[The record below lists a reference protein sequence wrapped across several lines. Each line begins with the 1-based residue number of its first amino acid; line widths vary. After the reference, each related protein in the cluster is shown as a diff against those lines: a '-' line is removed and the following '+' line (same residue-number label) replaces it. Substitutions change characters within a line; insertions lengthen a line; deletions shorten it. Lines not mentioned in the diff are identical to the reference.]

1 MLPFHLINTQTLP
14 IPHPIPS
21 ADEQILFLQAE
32 HLQVTGSFNVL
43 RKYLAELIATGKHPA
58 HVTDILAPA
67 VKIAPGLWEF
77 KKDEHRHLGIFTIYR
92 QRVIRAGLIHIWNM
106 QTEKYETE
114 MQQTKEKKVYKMYC
128 GNEETYYSADGVEFF
143 TFTSIIH

>member
-1 MLPFHLINTQTLP
+1 M
-14 IPHPIPS
+14 
-21 ADEQILFLQAE
+21 
-32 HLQVTGSFNVL
+32 TGCAIFVPP
-43 RKYLAELIATGKHPA
+43 K
-58 HVTDILAPA
+58 
-67 VKIAPGLWEF
+67 KIGLGLWELQKSEPYSQGMF
-77 KKDEHRHLGIFTIYR
+77 PIFRKQMI
-92 QRVIRAGLIHIWNM
+92 IAGRIHIWNM